1 MWTVVLPICRL
12 RCRSVTVSSLW
23 ATTTGLTFS
32 TGDGT
37 ADPTLMFTG
46 SLTDINAALATLKY
60 QGDLHYNGADCRER
74 GGQRFG
80 THRQRWNARWPATA
94 IDLTIQA
101 VNDAPQLTVPTNLS
115 VNEDTELAVGGISV
129 TDVDSGASDLQVAL
143 SVGHGQLTLGNT
155 TGLTFS
161 TGDGTADPT
170 LVFTGSLTDIN
181 AALATLKYQGRSALQ
196 RRRLR

>member
-1 MWTVVLPICRL
+1 MNVA
-12 RCRSVTVSSLW
+12 VSDL
-23 ATTTGLTFS
+23 GN
-32 TGDGT
+32 
-37 ADPTLMFTG
+37 TG
-46 SLTDINAALATLKY
+46 SGGTLAAS
-60 QGDLHYNGADCRER
+60 DS
-74 GGQRFG
+74 
-80 THRQRWNARWPATA
+80 

-143 SVGHGQLTLGNT
+143 SVGHGQLTLGDT

-181 AALATLKYQGRSALQ
+181 AALATLKYQGDLHYNGADCGERGGERPGQHRQRWNARGQRQYWPHDPGGQ
-196 RRRLR
+196 RRAAAHRAHKPECK